1 MDTKI
6 QPLEDRVLVKQI
18 EEQEEKI
25 GNIYIP
31 ETAKE
36 RPQIGTVIAAGK
48 GRMSDEGKLIPMDL
62 KEGDKVIYAKYSGTE
77 IKQQGVEYIILEK
90 KDILAK
96 FHG

>member
-1 MDTKI
+1 MDIKI
-6 QPLEDRVLVKQI
+6 LPLEDRVLVKQD
-18 EEQEEKI
+18 EEQEEKV

-31 ETAKE
+31 DTAKE
-36 RPQIGTVIAAGK
+36 KPQIGTVMAVGK

-62 KEGDKVIYAKYSGTE
+62 KEGEKIIYAKYSGTE
-77 IKQQGVEYIILEK
+77 IKYKGTEYIILEK